1 MSWKEILK
9 IAPYERAV
17 AEEFASEDIK
27 DAKKKQ
33 IEGKII
39 DLYETYISASQSD
52 YDKRIRALDTAQR
65 LFDSVGLPDMVSP
78 YNEREENIKAFE
90 DYLNVKNRKS
100 GGKIRKSPNV
110 IRYETE
116 LIGMIDTL
124 KEQIKSKHLA
134 EINLDDIVD
143 TLELLKEATKEA
155 TTMPKDLEDAYE
167 DTAFITEEK
176 DGNIRIYNEG
186 LD

>member
-1 MSWKEILK
+1 MSWQKILK

-39 DLYETYISASQSD
+39 NLYETYISASQSD

-90 DYLNVKNRKS
+90 DYLNAKN
-100 GGKIRKSPNV
+100 
-110 IRYETE
+110 
-116 LIGMIDTL
+116 M
-124 KEQIKSKHLA
+124 
-134 EINLDDIVD
+134 
-143 TLELLKEATKEA
+143 
-155 TTMPKDLEDAYE
+155 
-167 DTAFITEEK
+167 
-176 DGNIRIYNEG
+176 
-186 LD
+186 

>member
-1 MSWKEILK
+1 MDFRDFDAGEINMSWE
-9 IAPYERAV
+9 Y
-17 AEEFASEDIK
+17 
-27 DAKKKQ
+27 
-33 IEGKII
+33 
-39 DLYETYISASQSD
+39 T
-52 YDKRIRALDTAQR
+52 
-65 LFDSVGLPDMVSP
+65 
-78 YNEREENIKAFE
+78 
-90 DYLNVKNRKS
+90 
-100 GGKIRKSPNV
+100 IRKSPNV

-116 LIGMIDTL
+116 LIGMLDVL